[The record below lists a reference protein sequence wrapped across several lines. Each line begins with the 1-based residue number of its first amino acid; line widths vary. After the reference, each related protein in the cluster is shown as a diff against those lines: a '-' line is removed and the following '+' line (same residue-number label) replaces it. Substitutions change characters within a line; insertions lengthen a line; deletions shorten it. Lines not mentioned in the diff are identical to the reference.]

1 MARSLAAFF
10 VGMILAMVMLII
22 CQSINLGF
30 YPLPEGIGPEDTEAL
45 ASHIKNAPNSF
56 LIGVLLSYVCGSFAG
71 GAVATRIA
79 GHTTAGICVGGALML
94 AGFKTL
100 SNIPH
105 PLWFAMSSTLIYL
118 PTAWLGS
125 RLAMRRIESQTN
137 PNAAAQD

>member
-1 MARSLAAFF
+1 
-10 VGMILAMVMLII
+10 MILAMVMLII

-30 YPLPEGIGPEDTEAL
+30 YPLPEGIGPENREAL
-45 ASHIKNAPNSF
+45 AEHIKNAPTGF
-56 LIGVLLSYVCGSFAG
+56 LVGVLMSYIFGSFAG
-71 GAVATRIA
+71 AAVATRIA

-105 PLWFAMSSTLIYL
+105 PLWFAVSSTLIYL

-125 RLAMRRIESQTN
+125 RLAERRIVSDKEKAPS
-137 PNAAAQD
+137 P